1 MARRSRKRSRAPRP
15 IVFTREAEA
24 RMRDMDRHHST
35 DPRSRSA
42 TVEALMAGETPLGKV
57 IRGRIIA

>member
-1 MARRSRKRSRAPRP
+1 
-15 IVFTREAEA
+15 
-24 RMRDMDRHHST
+24 MRDMDRHHST